1 MLTTA
6 DLIINDTTIAA
17 ASCMFDTG
25 ALQAS
30 FIRRSVVDN
39 NPMIRDRLRSCD
51 VQVTLGDGS
60 DSSSISVTNYV
71 QLQIRCT
78 DTSSISHTTPPIWLL
93 VMPELAE
100 DVIIGLPH
108 LVRHLPDCFVSHIMA
123 AVKDAH
129 TRHAATA
136 SLSALHSRH
145 STFRQSNV
153 DKLSTPQPSLS
164 PAGTT
169 RISILSLNVNGF
181 NSAFRSG
188 LQEYLADQWDSH
200 DVLLLQEVKL
210 VPAKHSKATQLLQS
224 IGYRDVAINS
234 IAGQRGVLIAVKPL
248 FPLPLYT
255 CDIPASDLP
264 DSRGRILTA
273 TWSDP
278 PVTIVNAY
286 LPFCNPEIPDM
297 DSRCSLFRQAFTSY
311 VKELQLGSYSRHRHV
326 IVAGDFQVA
335 LTELDESVTCV
346 PSSPGSTELERA
358 DHMHMLQQCS
368 LIDSFRHLHP
378 TTVAYTSRSTYPQ

>member
-39 NPMIRDRLRSCD
+39 NPQIRDRLRSCD

-123 AVKDAH
+123 AVKD
-129 TRHAATA
+129 
-136 SLSALHSRH
+136 
-145 STFRQSNV
+145 
-153 DKLSTPQPSLS
+153 P
-164 PAGTT
+164 
-169 RISILSLNVNGF
+169 
-181 NSAFRSG
+181 
-188 LQEYLADQWDSH
+188 
-200 DVLLLQEVKL
+200 
-210 VPAKHSKATQLLQS
+210 
-224 IGYRDVAINS
+224 
-234 IAGQRGVLIAVKPL
+234 
-248 FPLPLYT
+248 
-255 CDIPASDLP
+255 
-264 DSRGRILTA
+264 
-273 TWSDP
+273 
-278 PVTIVNAY
+278 
-286 LPFCNPEIPDM
+286 IPDM
-297 DSRCSLFRQAFTSY
+297 QQQPASAHYTPDTRRFGSPASTNYQPPSHLSHRLEQPASPSY
-311 VKELQLGSYSRHRHV
+311 H
-326 IVAGDFQVA
+326 
-335 LTELDESVTCV
+335 
-346 PSSPGSTELERA
+346 
-358 DHMHMLQQCS
+358 
-368 LIDSFRHLHP
+368 
-378 TTVAYTSRSTYPQ
+378 